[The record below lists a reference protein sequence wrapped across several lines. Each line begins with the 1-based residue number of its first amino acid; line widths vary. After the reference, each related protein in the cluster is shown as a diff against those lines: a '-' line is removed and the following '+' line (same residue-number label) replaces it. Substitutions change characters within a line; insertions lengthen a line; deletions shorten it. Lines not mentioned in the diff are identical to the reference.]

1 MKEGDKDNKMLPF
14 PVSNEVNE
22 SFLSALAWNCT
33 ANKSEHNYSQDTEE
47 PYIPYEMRPET
58 YIVPSVFV
66 VVFFVGLLGNGTL
79 VLIFIRNRF
88 MRSIPNT
95 YIMSL
100 AIGDFLVIV
109 GTVPFISTIYT
120 FDSWPY
126 GTFICKLSEFLKDL
140 SSGVTVFTLTLLSI
154 DRYIAIVKPLHK
166 LTGHGGKT
174 FTILLVMVVWLV
186 AIAIAIPGAHFSY
199 LWEFSLFPGHVIYV
213 CYPFPENMK
222 PWYPR
227 TMVLVKFLALY
238 AIPLSL
244 IAVFYAL
251 MAKHLFSASKD
262 TFGNHDGHVQKRKG
276 RTKVAKI
283 VLIFVV
289 LFAVCFFPSHV
300 FMLWFYFHPNAI
312 DNYTKF
318 WHAWKIL
325 GYMLT
330 FFNSCLNPIA
340 LYFISGV
347 FRVQYRKYLL
357 CCRKTP
363 SKNMYLNT
371 FKTMPSSSHRST
383 VRTAAVSKM

>member
-1 MKEGDKDNKMLPF
+1 MDEGGEALTTTEHYELYESLVISF
-14 PVSNEVNE
+14 PGNS
-22 SFLSALAWNCT
+22 SAIDFN
-33 ANKSEHNYSQDTEE
+33 NTEDGE
-47 PYIPYEMRPET
+47 YIPYGLRPET
-58 YIVPSVFV
+58 YIVPLVFI

-79 VLIFIRNRF
+79 VFIFIRNRF

-126 GTFICKLSEFLKDL
+126 GSFICKLSEFLKDV
-140 SSGVTVFTLTLLSI
+140 SSGVTVLTLTLLSI

-166 LTGHGGKT
+166 LTGHNGKT
-174 FTILLVMVVWLV
+174 LTLMLALCVWV
-186 AIAIAIPGAHFSY
+186 IAIAIAIPGAHFSF
-199 LWEFSLFPGHVIYV
+199 LWEVSVYGGHVIYV
-213 CYPFPENMK
+213 CYPFPEDMT

-227 TMVLVKFLALY
+227 TMVLVKFLLLY

-244 IAVFYAL
+244 IGVFYAL
-251 MAKHLFSASKD
+251 MARYLLSASKNCIGAND
-262 TFGNHDGHVQKRKG
+262 SHIQKRRG

-283 VLIFVV
+283 VLVFVI

-300 FMLWFYFHPNAI
+300 FLLWFYFHPNAI
-312 DNYTKF
+312 ENYSNF

-325 GYMLT
+325 GYILT

-347 FRVQYRKYLL
+347 FRLQYQKYLF
-357 CCRKTP
+357 CC
-363 SKNMYLNT
+363 SKPTAQRNYLST
-371 FKTMPSSSHRST
+371 FRTLPSSSNRST
-383 VRTAAVSKM
+383 VRATVITKM

>member
-1 MKEGDKDNKMLPF
+1 MVDDKTLSF
-14 PVSNEVNE
+14 LTSSEANE
-22 SFLSALAWNCT
+22 SFPLSWNGTTNRSDFNC
-33 ANKSEHNYSQDTEE
+33 SQEDEE
-47 PYIPYEMRPET
+47 PYIPYELRPET
-58 YIVPSVFV
+58 YIVPSVFA

-79 VLIFIRNRF
+79 VLIFVRNRF

-109 GTVPFISTIYT
+109 GTVPFISLIYT

-126 GTFICKLSEFLKDL
+126 GTFMCKLSEFLKDL

-174 FTILLVMVVWLV
+174 FTIFLVGIVWLV
-186 AIAIAIPGAHFSY
+186 AISIAIPGAHFSY
-199 LWEFSLFPGHVIYV
+199 LWEVPLYPNHVIYV
-213 CYPFPENMK
+213 CYPFPESMK

-227 TMVLVKFLALY
+227 TMVLVKFFVLY
-238 AIPLSL
+238 AVPLSL
-244 IAVFYAL
+244 IAIFYAL
-251 MAKHLFSASKD
+251 MARHLFSASKD
-262 TFGNHDGHVQKRKG
+262 SFGNQDGQVQKRKG

-300 FMLWFYFHPNAI
+300 FMFWFYFHPNAI
-312 DNYTKF
+312 DNYTPF
-318 WHAWKIL
+318 WHTWKIM

-347 FRVQYRKYLL
+347 FRLQYRKYLL
-357 CCRKTP
+357 CCRKKP
-363 SKNMYLNT
+363 AKNTYLNT
-371 FKTMPSSSHRST
+371 FKTLPSSTHRST
-383 VRTAAVSKM
+383 LRTTVVSRM